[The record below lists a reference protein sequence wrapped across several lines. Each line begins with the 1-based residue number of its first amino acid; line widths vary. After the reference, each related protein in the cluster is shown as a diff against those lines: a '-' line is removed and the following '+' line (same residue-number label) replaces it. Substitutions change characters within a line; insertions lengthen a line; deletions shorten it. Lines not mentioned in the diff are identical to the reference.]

1 MAQVSIPSEIWRIK
15 VLEAHSRN
23 RLITMQERKQKKDF
37 VQIGSIIADVLK
49 QYRREPDSEL
59 IRVWHVWDEAVGEAI
74 ATNAQPAAFK
84 GDLLL
89 VHVTSSTWIHQ
100 LQFLKA
106 DIISKLNTALDKP
119 VVAEI
124 KFKIGPFS

>member
-1 MAQVSIPSEIWRIK
+1 MAQVPNPSEIWQIK

-23 RLITMQERKQKKDF
+23 RLIAMQERKQEKDF

-59 IRVWHVWDEAVGEAI
+59 IRVWHVWDEAVGETI

-106 DIISKLNTALDKP
+106 DIISKLNAALDKP

>member
-1 MAQVSIPSEIWRIK
+1 
-15 VLEAHSRN
+15 
-23 RLITMQERKQKKDF
+23 MQERKPKKDF
-37 VQIGSIIADVLK
+37 VHIGSIIADVLK
-49 QYRREPDSEL
+49 QYRRESDREF
-59 IRVWHVWDEAVGEAI
+59 IQVWHVWDKVVGETI

-84 GDLLL
+84 DDLLL
-89 VHVTSSTWIHQ
+89 VHVTSSAWIHQ

-106 DIISKLNTALDKP
+106 DLISNLNAALDKP

>member
-1 MAQVSIPSEIWRIK
+1 
-15 VLEAHSRN
+15 
-23 RLITMQERKQKKDF
+23 MQERKQKKGF
-37 VQIGSIIADVLK
+37 VPIGSIIADLLK
-49 QYRREPDSEL
+49 QYRRESNGGL
-59 IRVWHVWDEAVGEAI
+59 IQVWHVWDGVVGEAI
-74 ATNAQPAAFK
+74 ASNAQPAAFK

-119 VVAEI
+119 AVAEI

>member
-1 MAQVSIPSEIWRIK
+1 
-15 VLEAHSRN
+15 
-23 RLITMQERKQKKDF
+23 MQGRKHKKDF
-37 VQIGSIIADVLK
+37 VHIGSIIADVLK
-49 QYRREPDSEL
+49 QYRRESDSEL
-59 IRVWHVWDEAVGEAI
+59 IRVWHVWDEVVGETI
-74 ATNAQPAAFK
+74 AANAQPAAFK
-84 GDLLL
+84 NDLLL

-100 LQFLKA
+100 LQFLKT